1 MSSSQLAT
9 HLPDVLEAVRCL
21 NKSLSILDM
30 AGLTLA
36 AIHVDAAIGNL
47 QKELAALPVSIPDLD
62 VSVVIDFSTLD
73 AMSIT
78 LFGSL

>member
-1 MSSSQLAT
+1 MSSSQLAA

-36 AIHVDAAIGNL
+36 AIHVDAAIGSL
-47 QKELAALPVSIPDLD
+47 QNELATLPVSIPDLD
-62 VSVVIDFSTLD
+62 ASIAIDFSTLD
-73 AMSIT
+73 AMSVT